1 MAEEGVKVSSI
12 RKYNLN
18 SDFINASSIALN
30 LKFIPDGSGDL
41 MASFGPEDVLYS
53 IYALLHSPTYRQRY
67 QDHLKSDF
75 PSLPIISSKALFAA
89 LVGLGQQLV
98 AHHCLETEN
107 YQDAPEFPHHGD
119 NSIKKPSYTPPQNNH
134 PGQVWINAEQCFH
147 GVSPETWTFT
157 IGGYRPAQKWP

>member
-1 MAEEGVKVSSI
+1 
-12 RKYNLN
+12 
-18 SDFINASSIALN
+18 
-30 LKFIPDGSGDL
+30 